1 MANKKNTVRL
11 ICVSG
16 SKEKKLSTISV
27 TINGKKVEKSDVEKE
42 KLLNQ
47 APEIKEEKLIAEDM
61 PVVEPVASSDP
72 QDEEIAVEQPQAI
85 DNESNDVE
93 LIVPEPVAEEVPI
106 EEPVVEEIPVEEPV
120 VDEAPVEVPVVE
132 EIPVEEP
139 VAEEAPVEEP
149 VVDEAPIEEPVVD
162 ETPVEEPVAEEAPIE
177 EPVVDEAPIE
187 EPVAE
192 EAPIEE
198 PVVDEI
204 SVEEPVAEEAP
215 IEEPVVDEAPVEEPV
230 VDEAPIEEPVVEET
244 PIEEPV
250 VEEAPIEEPVVDEA
264 PIEEPVA
271 EETPVEEPVV
281 DETPAE
287 EPVAEKIPVEEPVV
301 DEAPVEEP
309 VAEEAPIEEPVVD
322 EAPIEE
328 PVAEETPVEE
338 PAVEETPVE
347 EPVVDEVPVEE
358 PVVDEAPIEE
368 PVAEETPAEEPVAE
382 ETPVEE
388 PVVDEAP
395 VEEPVAEEAPIEE
408 PVAEEAPDA
417 LDMSGKSIKD
427 EDSFETPALAIAPAV
442 RNTPV
447 TSSTAKTDAEGD
459 GKNKK
464 RGLSLTT
471 KKALS
476 GWLFV
481 LPFVLGILFIY
492 APIVFDSIRFTFMD
506 STSLYSGSGLEFVG
520 WSNYEYIFTKDEWF
534 SLTIVDGLKDLIL
547 QIPAIVIFS
556 LFMAII
562 LNQKMRGRTVF
573 RAIFF
578 LPVILCTGI
587 IDTIDTNS
595 AFMSQ
600 IENTQGGIDDNTGAD
615 SGGIMSA
622 LDVEMLLSNIKLGGE
637 LVDIVTTLINNIF
650 DIVSRS
656 GVQMLIFLSGLQS
669 ISPAIYESCQV
680 EGATAWE
687 TFWKITL
694 PMISPMILVNAVYT
708 VIDLFTA
715 ADNRVMSYIF
725 GSQIYGKSMFAE
737 AGAMAWVYI
746 GIVLLFIV
754 LVAILLKSVVFY
766 QRRD

>member
-27 TINGKKVEKSDVEKE
+27 TINGKKVEKSDAEKE

-106 EEPVVEEIPVEEPV
+106 EEPVVEETPIEEPV
-120 VDEAPVEVPVVE
+120 AEEAP
-132 EIPVEEP
+132 IEEP

-149 VVDEAPIEEPVVD
+149 VVEETPVEEPVVDEAPIEEPVAEETPVEEPVVDEAPAEEPVAEETPIEEPVAEETPVEEPVVDEISVEEPVAEETPIEEPVAEEIPVEEPVAEETPIEEPVAEEAPIEEPVVD
-162 ETPVEEPVAEEAPIE
+162 ETPVEEPVAEETPIEEPVVDETPVEEPVVEEAPIE
-177 EPVVDEAPIE
+177 EPVVDEAPAE

-192 EAPIEE
+192 ETPVEE
-198 PVVDEI
+198 PVVDEAPA
-204 SVEEPVAEEAP
+204 EEPVAEEAP

-230 VDEAPIEEPVVEET
+230 VDEAPIEEPV
-244 PIEEPV
+244 
-250 VEEAPIEEPVVDEA
+250 
-264 PIEEPVA
+264 A
-271 EETPVEEPVV
+271 EET
-281 DETPAE
+281 
-287 EPVAEKIPVEEPVV
+287 
-301 DEAPVEEP
+301 PVEEP

-322 EAPIEE
+322 E
-328 PVAEETPVEE
+328 
-338 PAVEETPVE
+338 
-347 EPVVDEVPVEE
+347 
-358 PVVDEAPIEE
+358 
-368 PVAEETPAEEPVAE
+368 TPAEEPVAE

-388 PVVDEAP
+388 PV
-395 VEEPVAEEAPIEE
+395 AEETPIEE

-417 LDMSGKSIKD
+417 LDMSGKSTKD
-427 EDSFETPALAIAPAV
+427 EDSFETPALAIAPVV

-447 TSSTAKTDAEGD
+447 TSSTAKTDEEGD

-464 RGLSLTT
+464 RGLSLTA

-520 WSNYEYIFTKDEWF
+520 WSNYEYIFNKDEWF